1 MNSRTAS
8 DNRSLT
14 RADILKALPICYTLA
29 YVSLLPNFYLVFNAT
44 NRLSM
49 LWDRAL
55 HASILSAIFL
65 LGSLYAVCGLM
76 SYFALHRWRR
86 LLNFFWT
93 AVLLFLLVRTFVS
106 LAARTHILPL
116 GIQSL
121 LNRTEA
127 KLAYYTVFPLVFGIF
142 FPATT
147 VRRISS
153 FLLLV
158 SPALLFLIFVP
169 MTYTVYDKGNPMGLR
184 ELVARAGGDEP
195 AVTNS
200 LPSVFIC
207 IFDEWSYDRSLGD
220 PDAADLMPNTL
231 EIMRAAVAFTNAISA
246 GSQTAVSIP
255 RMLFPT
261 NPAVAGKSAGDLTEA
276 VYACRISAADGSI
289 YDMVPA
295 DYTTILSGFLLP
307 YDQLLDHRV
316 DYVANYHDGQAFSR
330 TFGSEL
336 RRLLISQVGWLR
348 FLGVSTRYMLTP
360 VGSIVQARKVIEDAM
375 YAARDIPGPLLGVFH
390 ICLPHDPFVWD
401 RDGEKA
407 WRLDLVDKHTV
418 SNYHGNVRYLDT
430 VIRDMAEAVISRDE
444 ECLLVLTGD
453 HGWRCDPDLATWPNL
468 NAYPYEE
475 IDLNPE
481 SPFRRVPLILYTGR
495 VQDAVIIADTF
506 NTKNLH
512 LLIRRYLAGAE
523 IHSGAD

>member
-121 LNRTEA
+121 LNRTEGQA
-127 KLAYYTVFPLVFGIF
+127 GLLHR
-142 FPATT
+142 FPACFWNILSCDDCQTHQF
-147 VRRISS
+147 I
-153 FLLLV
+153 
-158 SPALLFLIFVP
+158 PAACFTGTPVPDFCP

-195 AVTNS
+195 AVTNF